1 MNTTVKDLI
10 IPLEQFPHVQS
21 EAPVHEAVGLL
32 FSHVNG
38 TGRLQY
44 DELLVISADNQY
56 VGRLTVRGILT
67 CYFPTLFAT
76 GDKQIFAG
84 KKEKFSDLAILMED
98 SFQGECKRQGALP
111 VRDYMAPPL
120 KSIKANL
127 HPPARGR
134 DHDGRERDLSAG
146 GRGRRS
152 HRPGPAD
159 RPLPHPGLQLFT
171 LSATGAPRPFPKTST

>member
-38 TGRLQY
+38 NGRLQY
-44 DELLVISADNQY
+44 DELLVINSDNQY

-111 VRDYMAPPL
+111 VRDFMAPPL
-120 KSIKANL
+120 KSIKAGMHPL
-127 HPPARGR
+127 HAAEIMMTENETCLPVVE
-134 DHDGRERDLSAG
+134 DGILIGLVRLIDIFHTLAG
-146 GRGRRS
+146 S
-152 HRPGPAD
+152 CS
-159 RPLPHPGLQLFT
+159 L
-171 LSATGAPRPFPKTST
+171 

>member
-38 TGRLQY
+38 NGRLQY
-44 DELLVISADNQY
+44 DELLVINADNQY
-56 VGRLTVRGILT
+56 VGRLTVRSILN
-67 CYFPTLFAT
+67 CYFPSLFAT

-84 KKEKFSDLAILMED
+84 KQAKFTDLAILMED

-111 VRDYMAPPL
+111 VRDFMAPPL
-120 KSIKANL
+120 KSIKAGMHPL
-127 HPPARGR
+127 HAAEIMMTENETCLPVVE
-134 DHDGRERDLSAG
+134 DGILIGLVRLIDLF
-146 GRGRRS
+146 R
-152 HRPGPAD
+152 
-159 RPLPHPGLQLFT
+159 T
-171 LSATGAPRPFPKTST
+171 LASSCSL

>member
-38 TGRLQY
+38 NGRLQY

-84 KKEKFSDLAILMED
+84 KKEKFTDLAILMED
-98 SFQGECKRQGALP
+98 SFQTECKRQGALP
-111 VRDYMAPPL
+111 VRDYMVPPH
-120 KSIKANL
+120 KAIKGTMHPL
-127 HPPARGR
+127 HAAEIMMAENEICLPVV
-134 DHDGRERDLSAG
+134 DGGVLVGVVRLIDIFR
-146 GRGRRS
+146 
-152 HRPGPAD
+152 
-159 RPLPHPGLQLFT
+159 T
-171 LSATGAPRPFPKTST
+171 LASSCSL

>member
-38 TGRLQY
+38 SGRLQY

-111 VRDYMAPPL
+111 VRDFMAPPL
-120 KSIKANL
+120 KSIKAGMHPL
-127 HPPARGR
+127 HAAEIMMNENETCLPVVE
-134 DHDGRERDLSAG
+134 DGILIGLVRLIDIFHTLAG
-146 GRGRRS
+146 S
-152 HRPGPAD
+152 CS
-159 RPLPHPGLQLFT
+159 L
-171 LSATGAPRPFPKTST
+171 

>member
-44 DELLVISADNQY
+44 DELLVINADNQY
-56 VGRLTVRGILT
+56 VGRLTVRSILT
-67 CYFPTLFAT
+67 CYFPSLFAT

-84 KKEKFSDLAILMED
+84 KQAKFTDLAILMED

-111 VRDYMAPPL
+111 VRDFMAPPL
-120 KSIKANL
+120 KSIKAGMHPL
-127 HPPARGR
+127 HAAEIMMTENETCLPVVE
-134 DHDGRERDLSAG
+134 DGILIGLVRLIDLF
-146 GRGRRS
+146 R
-152 HRPGPAD
+152 
-159 RPLPHPGLQLFT
+159 T
-171 LSATGAPRPFPKTST
+171 LASSCSL

>member
-10 IPLEQFPHVQS
+10 IPLEQFPHVPS

-120 KSIKANL
+120 KSIKAGMHPL
-127 HPPARGR
+127 HAAEIMMNENETCLPVVE
-134 DHDGRERDLSAG
+134 DDGLIGLVRLIDLF
-146 GRGRRS
+146 R
-152 HRPGPAD
+152 
-159 RPLPHPGLQLFT
+159 T
-171 LSATGAPRPFPKTST
+171 LASSCSL

>member
-38 TGRLQY
+38 NGRLQY
-44 DELLVISADNQY
+44 DELLVINSDNQY

-84 KKEKFSDLAILMED
+84 KQAKFTDLAILMED
-98 SFQGECKRQGALP
+98 SFQGECKRQGGLP

-127 HPPARGR
+127 HPLHAAEIMMAENETCLPVVE
-134 DHDGRERDLSAG
+134 DDGLIGLVRLIDLF
-146 GRGRRS
+146 R
-152 HRPGPAD
+152 
-159 RPLPHPGLQLFT
+159 T
-171 LSATGAPRPFPKTST
+171 LASSCSL

>member
-38 TGRLQY
+38 SGRLQY
-44 DELLVISADNQY
+44 DELLVISADYQY

-67 CYFPTLFAT
+67 CYFPTLFTT

-84 KKEKFSDLAILMED
+84 KQAKFTDLAILMED
-98 SFQGECKRQGALP
+98 SFQGECKRQGGLP

-127 HPPARGR
+127 HPLHAAEIMMAENETCLPVVE
-134 DHDGRERDLSAG
+134 DDGLIGLVRLIDLF
-146 GRGRRS
+146 R
-152 HRPGPAD
+152 
-159 RPLPHPGLQLFT
+159 T
-171 LSATGAPRPFPKTST
+171 LASSCSL

>member
-38 TGRLQY
+38 SGRLQY

-111 VRDYMAPPL
+111 VRDFMAPPL
-120 KSIKANL
+120 KSIKAGMHPL
-127 HPPARGR
+127 HAAEIMMTENETCLPVVE
-134 DHDGRERDLSAG
+134 DGILIGLVRLIDIFHTLAG
-146 GRGRRS
+146 S
-152 HRPGPAD
+152 CS
-159 RPLPHPGLQLFT
+159 L
-171 LSATGAPRPFPKTST
+171 

>member
-84 KKEKFSDLAILMED
+84 KQAKFTDLAILMED

-120 KSIKANL
+120 KSIKAGMHPL
-127 HPPARGR
+127 HAAEIMMTENETCLPVVE
-134 DHDGRERDLSAG
+134 DGILIGLVRLIDIFHTLAG
-146 GRGRRS
+146 S
-152 HRPGPAD
+152 CS
-159 RPLPHPGLQLFT
+159 L
-171 LSATGAPRPFPKTST
+171 

>member
-10 IPLEQFPHVQS
+10 ITLEQFPHLS
-21 EAPVHEAVGLL
+21 NEASVHEAVGLL

-44 DELLVISADNQY
+44 DELLVINADNQY
-56 VGRLTVRGILT
+56 VGRLTVRSILT
-67 CYFPTLFAT
+67 CYFPSLFAT

-84 KKEKFSDLAILMED
+84 KQAKFTDLAILMEN

-127 HPPARGR
+127 HPLHAAEIMMAENETCLPVSE
-134 DHDGRERDLSAG
+134 DDGLIGVVRLIDLF
-146 GRGRRS
+146 R
-152 HRPGPAD
+152 
-159 RPLPHPGLQLFT
+159 T
-171 LSATGAPRPFPKTST
+171 LASSCSL

>member
-38 TGRLQY
+38 SGRLQY

-67 CYFPTLFAT
+67 CYFPTLFTT

-84 KKEKFSDLAILMED
+84 KQAKFTDLAILMED
-98 SFQGECKRQGALP
+98 SFQGECKRQGGLP

-127 HPPARGR
+127 HPLHAAEIMMTENETCLPVVE
-134 DHDGRERDLSAG
+134 DGILIGLVRLIDLF
-146 GRGRRS
+146 R
-152 HRPGPAD
+152 
-159 RPLPHPGLQLFT
+159 T
-171 LSATGAPRPFPKTST
+171 LASSCSL

>member
-44 DELLVISADNQY
+44 DELLVINADNQY
-56 VGRLTVRGILT
+56 VGRLTVRSILT
-67 CYFPTLFAT
+67 CYFPSLFAT

-84 KKEKFSDLAILMED
+84 KQAKFTDLAILMED
-98 SFQGECKRQGALP
+98 SFQGECKRQGGLP
-111 VRDYMAPPL
+111 VRDFMAPPL

-127 HPPARGR
+127 HPLHAAEIMMAENETCLPVVE
-134 DHDGRERDLSAG
+134 DDGLIGLVRLIDLF
-146 GRGRRS
+146 R
-152 HRPGPAD
+152 
-159 RPLPHPGLQLFT
+159 T
-171 LSATGAPRPFPKTST
+171 LASSCSL

>member
-38 TGRLQY
+38 SGRLQY

-111 VRDYMAPPL
+111 VRDFMAPPL
-120 KSIKANL
+120 KSIKAGMHPL
-127 HPPARGR
+127 HAA
-134 DHDGRERDLSAG
+134 EILMTENETC
-146 GRGRRS
+146 
-152 HRPGPAD
+152 
-159 RPLPHPGLQLFT
+159 LPVVEEGILIGVVRLIDIFRA
-171 LSATGAPRPFPKTST
+171 LASSCSL

>member
-44 DELLVISADNQY
+44 DELLVINADNQY

-84 KKEKFSDLAILMED
+84 KQAKFTDLAILMEN

-127 HPPARGR
+127 HPLHAAEIMMAENETCLPVVE
-134 DHDGRERDLSAG
+134 DDGLIGLVRLIDLF
-146 GRGRRS
+146 R
-152 HRPGPAD
+152 
-159 RPLPHPGLQLFT
+159 T
-171 LSATGAPRPFPKTST
+171 LASSCSL

>member
-10 IPLEQFPHVQS
+10 IPLEQFPHVHS

-38 TGRLQY
+38 SGRLQY

-67 CYFPTLFAT
+67 CYFPTLFAS

-98 SFQGECKRQGALP
+98 SFQAECKRQGALP
-111 VRDYMAPPL
+111 VRDFMAPPL
-120 KSIKANL
+120 KSIKAGMHPL
-127 HPPARGR
+127 HAAEIMMTENETCLPVVE
-134 DHDGRERDLSAG
+134 DGILIGLVRLIDIFHTLAG
-146 GRGRRS
+146 S
-152 HRPGPAD
+152 CS
-159 RPLPHPGLQLFT
+159 L
-171 LSATGAPRPFPKTST
+171 

>member
-38 TGRLQY
+38 NGRLQY

-98 SFQGECKRQGALP
+98 SFQAECKRQGALP
-111 VRDYMAPPL
+111 VRDFMAPPL
-120 KSIKANL
+120 KSIKAGMHPL
-127 HPPARGR
+127 HAAEIMMTENETCLPVVE
-134 DHDGRERDLSAG
+134 DGILIGLVRLIDIFHTLAG
-146 GRGRRS
+146 S
-152 HRPGPAD
+152 CS
-159 RPLPHPGLQLFT
+159 L
-171 LSATGAPRPFPKTST
+171 

>member
-38 TGRLQY
+38 NGRLQY
-44 DELLVISADNQY
+44 DELLVISKDNRY
-56 VGRLTVRGILT
+56 VGRLTVRSILT
-67 CYFPTLFAT
+67 CYFPTLFTT

-84 KKEKFSDLAILMED
+84 KQAKFTDLAILMED
-98 SFQGECKRQGALP
+98 SFQSECKRQGALP

-120 KSIKANL
+120 KSIKAGL
-127 HPPARGR
+127 HPLHAAEIMMTENETCLPVVE
-134 DHDGRERDLSAG
+134 DGILIGLVRLIDIFHTLAG
-146 GRGRRS
+146 S
-152 HRPGPAD
+152 CS
-159 RPLPHPGLQLFT
+159 L
-171 LSATGAPRPFPKTST
+171 

>member
-38 TGRLQY
+38 NGRLQY
-44 DELLVISADNQY
+44 DELLVINADNQY
-56 VGRLTVRGILT
+56 VGRLTVRSILT
-67 CYFPTLFAT
+67 CYFPSLFAT

-84 KKEKFSDLAILMED
+84 KQAKFTDLAILMEN

-127 HPPARGR
+127 HPLHAAEIMMAENETCLPVVE
-134 DHDGRERDLSAG
+134 DDGLIGLVRLIDLF
-146 GRGRRS
+146 R
-152 HRPGPAD
+152 
-159 RPLPHPGLQLFT
+159 T
-171 LSATGAPRPFPKTST
+171 LASSCSL